1 MKLFGRPLYGYRQKV
16 RLFVVVMRDRYSYRG
31 SRAIYRAAA
40 EIGEQ
45 WKTGRNVYLFTLKKG
60 GMAAIDPSTSW
71 EKDTTTRLPVVF
83 TNFDK

>member
-45 WKTGRNVYLFTLKKG
+45 WKTGRNVYLFTYFLTLRFG
-60 GMAAIDPSTSW
+60 SVPWISVAHST
-71 EKDTTTRLPVVF
+71 VIVA
-83 TNFDK
+83 